1 MLIMKK
7 IKMDFLM
14 SVLFFLIISGITF
27 NPSISSAEMT
37 VDSYCQLTIESMQ
50 QDISNYQ
57 ELIALVNQ
65 YSNDPETLAQQEEI
79 KRTEF
84 DEDRDTLYSS
94 YGTTAEE
101 YVLYMGENGKA
112 VNEYLEANPDIK
124 QQIDDLS
131 AQVNSLME
139 EYETLKE
146 GVINPEPPLP

>member
-1 MLIMKK
+1 MLIKK
-7 IKMDFLM
+7 ILRLKMM
-14 SVLFFLIISGITF
+14 SVLFFIIISGISF
-27 NPSISSAEMT
+27 NISISSAEIS
-37 VDSYCQLTIESMQ
+37 VDSYCQITIESMTQ
-50 QDISNYQ
+50 EIDNYQ
-57 ELIALVNQ
+57 KLIALVNQ
-65 YSNDPETLAQQEEI
+65 YSNDLQALEQQEAVRRAEL
-79 KRTEF
+79 
-84 DEDRDTLYSS
+84 DQDRDALYSS